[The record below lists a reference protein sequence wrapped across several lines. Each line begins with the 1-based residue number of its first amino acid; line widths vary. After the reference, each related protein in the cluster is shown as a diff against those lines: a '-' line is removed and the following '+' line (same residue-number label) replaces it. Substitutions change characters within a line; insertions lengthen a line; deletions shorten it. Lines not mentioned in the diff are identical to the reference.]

1 MPTLTTQS
9 IGIGAAPLAGTQ
21 SATQV
26 RANEAATQAGMQRV
40 QTQARALNSATQ
52 ALSTTPR
59 SVQQQKRAEG
69 PSTDAEEREESKD
82 QSQGNMRPGSTFSKV
97 V

>member
-40 QTQARALNSATQ
+40 QSQARALTSATQ
-52 ALSTTPR
+52 ALSDTQR

-69 PSTDAEEREESKD
+69 PSSEAEKREESED
-82 QSQGNMRPGSTFSKV
+82 QLPGTIRPGSTFSRV